1 MQVPCERS
9 CKHFIKLANIVPES
23 YSEINARPCRKL
35 AGLAGSQVT
44 YLFIAQFFRF
54 YFCISYFLLQELYSV
69 LNDLC
74 MCNRARESEFKILL

>member
-44 YLFIAQFFRF
+44 SLFIYLLLSFLDFISVF
-54 YFCISYFLLQELYSV
+54 LSFCCKSCIQ
-69 LNDLC
+69 C
-74 MCNRARESEFKILL
+74 